1 MFAYYRSSC
10 YSTAIQNILKGTIS
24 SSDSSDLV
32 LVNRNCLEWYTID
45 SLPNTILSL
54 QLQQSTFG
62 TVLDS
67 KLLTCH
73 FSDQNSLRQE
83 TEHMHEEEVSYSS
96 KIRKHSY
103 IQGQEVLVILS
114 EYGKMVFVTIH
125 NLSENIRRFE
135 TLMEIYL
142 DAPGLEYTKTGKK
155 LAIDPYSRAIA
166 VASIQDRFDIFLLD
180 TDMSRTR
187 FDPIIGR
194 GFKIEKGIIW
204 HMEFL
209 YTESVSRD
217 RMLLA
222 LVVYNDVEKL
232 CRVVV
237 YFIDAS
243 DIQKIRIER
252 IGRLPLESNTPL
264 PVLLIPL
271 QFQFESFV
279 LVTEQQACLLTSD
292 DVACGN
298 VLYPNSPIPRAFGSM
313 ECPLFTTFAQHSDID
328 ANYLYLG
335 SAEGHLYKLY
345 IASSGEIRWS
355 YIDSVNPISQSMCM
369 LGTAISVNQDDSIR
383 NDILL
388 YAGECANSQVIAA
401 PCNGIDEWSSSKVI
415 VLQDLINRAPI
426 TDVQIMSEISGEQ
439 DAFITCSGMGKQG
452 SLTIMTHGVATSTL
466 ACSKA
471 QWKGI
476 TRLWSINNLASS
488 PQDTP
493 GLLASSPIDSK
504 FLVVKDGR
512 LQDITLT
519 TYDEMLPE
527 TIHSNTIYVNDT
539 WFLLRVYSE
548 GAAILMLHGGNTL
561 MVTQHKNSNSAYR
574 IEHATSWQDE
584 YGTYI
589 AVCLL
594 KEDESMLQI
603 LSVQDVSMED
613 NSNQIK
619 LSIDVVQSMPLK
631 ACPRTYEHSLIIYS
645 VQATN
650 VSMVQDIHLGSSSLG
665 AFAVPHSAAIVY
677 SLRVPDMPLRFLV
690 GSHQGSLLSFRIPP
704 TGSDIISSE
713 QPLIYTIGT
722 LAVRLSPASH
732 KDNIVYILSN
742 QLWQLRCN
750 SNDILKLEQ
759 ILLPKFS
766 KPIDAF
772 APFNCDFQSQGESV
786 AVIADDKLHIFNL
799 NQKGHMNTRRIML
812 EQTPRKIVYN
822 KSSNYVIVVTSTIVS
837 GTRKNYVRFIN
848 PLSGQF
854 LSEYQSV
861 GRENNYAKNDMILSA
876 AEWSM
881 DCKGKQYQYLC
892 IGFGHPKESFHT
904 LRNGPSARPSET
916 SMERG
921 TLVLYRL
928 KTHSKRGPTLKRVW
942 INERLPGGVLSI
954 CPYSDGLLFS
964 AGNRL
969 YLYRFDLESGR
980 LTEVSH
986 MSLPNMI
993 MSIYEDNRRIC
1004 ITTQYNS
1011 ISFYQFNEETNTFE
1025 FLKSDINFISLY
1037 HSLMLNCYTAVGVS
1051 YSGGMV
1057 ALNDDTSEQA
1067 FEKRLERLFA
1077 FHFSDVMVKP
1087 SLALLRSQ
1095 HNLHNDAELLWKH
1108 MIPWSQN
1115 LCKDFSGGMINV
1127 YRISGCLYLVLLVLQ
1142 ELLLDFDPTIP
1153 LLGSASDFKDWYCQ
1167 LSGKE
1172 QYTIHGD
1179 LVESYLRL
1187 PFDEQIQV
1195 LKPGGVL
1202 SRKLISSVEDLLLD
1216 SQENNVPRLDDEPEE
1231 SKVQVI
1237 AYLLVN
1243 ILSGFSRY
1251 C

>member
-1 MFAYYRSSC
+1 M
-10 YSTAIQNILKGTIS
+10 
-24 SSDSSDLV
+24 
-32 LVNRNCLEWYTID
+32 
-45 SLPNTILSL
+45 
-54 QLQQSTFG
+54 
-62 TVLDS
+62 
-67 KLLTCH
+67 
-73 FSDQNSLRQE
+73 
-83 TEHMHEEEVSYSS
+83 
-96 KIRKHSY
+96 
-103 IQGQEVLVILS
+103 
-114 EYGKMVFVTIH
+114 
-125 NLSENIRRFE
+125 
-135 TLMEIYL
+135 
-142 DAPGLEYTKTGKK
+142 
-155 LAIDPYSRAIA
+155 
-166 VASIQDRFDIFLLD
+166 QDRFDIFLLD

-209 YTESVSRD
+209 YTESASRD

-232 CRVVV
+232 CRVIV

-298 VLYPNSPIPRAFGSM
+298 VLYPNSPIPRTFATM

-335 SAEGHLYKLY
+335 SAEGHLFKLY
-345 IASSGEIRWS
+345 ISSSGEIQWFF
-355 YIDSVNPISQSMCM
+355 IDAVNPISQSMCM

-388 YAGECANSQVIAA
+388 YAGECANSQVIAV
-401 PCNGIDEWSSSKVI
+401 PCYDIDEWPASKII

-426 TDVQIMSEISGEQ
+426 TDVQIMPEISGEQ
-439 DAFITCSGMGKQG
+439 DAFIACSGMGKQG

-476 TRLWSINNLASS
+476 TRLWSINDLSSS

-493 GLLASSPIDSK
+493 GLLASSSIDSK

-512 LQDITLT
+512 LQDVTLT
-519 TYDEMLPE
+519 TFDETLPE

-548 GAAILMLHGGNTL
+548 GASILMLHGGNTL
-561 MVTQHKNSNSAYR
+561 MVTQHKNNNSAYR

-619 LSIDVVQSMPLK
+619 LSIDIVQNMPLK
-631 ACPRTYEHSLIIYS
+631 ACPSYIGYFYLKSTSLLAIGTYEHSLIIYS

-650 VSMVQDIHLGSSSLG
+650 ISMVQDIYLDSSSLG
-665 AFAVPHSAAIVY
+665 AFAIPHSAAIVY

-690 GSHQGSLLSFRIPP
+690 GSHQGTLLSFRIPP

-713 QPLIYTIGT
+713 QPLIYSIGT

-732 KDNIVYILSN
+732 KDHIVYILSN

-750 SNDILKLEQ
+750 NNDILKLEQ

-772 APFNCDFQSQGESV
+772 TPFNCHFQSQGESV

-812 EQTPRKIVYN
+812 EQTPRKIVYS
-822 KSSNYVIVVTSTIVS
+822 KSSNYVIAVTSTIVS

-848 PLSGQF
+848 PL
-854 LSEYQSV
+854 
-861 GRENNYAKNDMILSA
+861 
-876 AEWSM
+876 
-881 DCKGKQYQYLC
+881 
-892 IGFGHPKESFHT
+892 
-904 LRNGPSARPSET
+904 
-916 SMERG
+916 
-921 TLVLYRL
+921 
-928 KTHSKRGPTLKRVW
+928 
-942 INERLPGGVLSI
+942 
-954 CPYSDGLLFS
+954 
-964 AGNRL
+964 
-969 YLYRFDLESGR
+969 
-980 LTEVSH
+980 
-986 MSLPNMI
+986 
-993 MSIYEDNRRIC
+993 
-1004 ITTQYNS
+1004 
-1011 ISFYQFNEETNTFE
+1011 
-1025 FLKSDINFISLY
+1025 
-1037 HSLMLNCYTAVGVS
+1037 
-1051 YSGGMV
+1051 
-1057 ALNDDTSEQA
+1057 
-1067 FEKRLERLFA
+1067 
-1077 FHFSDVMVKP
+1077 
-1087 SLALLRSQ
+1087 
-1095 HNLHNDAELLWKH
+1095 
-1108 MIPWSQN
+1108 
-1115 LCKDFSGGMINV
+1115 
-1127 YRISGCLYLVLLVLQ
+1127 
-1142 ELLLDFDPTIP
+1142 
-1153 LLGSASDFKDWYCQ
+1153 
-1167 LSGKE
+1167 
-1172 QYTIHGD
+1172 
-1179 LVESYLRL
+1179 
-1187 PFDEQIQV
+1187 
-1195 LKPGGVL
+1195 
-1202 SRKLISSVEDLLLD
+1202 
-1216 SQENNVPRLDDEPEE
+1216 
-1231 SKVQVI
+1231 
-1237 AYLLVN
+1237 
-1243 ILSGFSRY
+1243 RY
-1251 C
+1251 V